1 MASSFLEACLAS
13 QRSRFGAMEALKP
26 SFAYRRKLRD
36 SFHNADMQI
45 AFLLQRRA
53 YS

>member
-13 QRSRFGAMEALKP
+13 QRSGADVMVVIKHL
-26 SFAYRRKLRD
+26 SAYRKKLRD
-36 SFHNADMQI
+36 SCHNMNLQI

-53 YS
+53 FS